1 MALAAGGDVMQ
12 LQVSKRLAIH
22 VAPLSLT
29 PLHTLRIFVLRSVGL
44 AAPHAPRRVA
54 PLSPRSHHLP
64 LLPPACGSISGGH
77 GDGSSMSGRNVVLV
91 LVCLLRRELCRD
103 HGCVI
108 RRLFG

>member
-44 AAPHAPRRVA
+44 AAPPTLHVVSHRFLLAPTTFPCYRLRVVVSRGGMVTGRRCPVET
-54 PLSPRSHHLP
+54 LFWCLF
-64 LLPPACGSISGGH
+64 
-77 GDGSSMSGRNVVLV
+77 
-91 LVCLLRRELCRD
+91 VCYAVNFAEIT
-103 HGCVI
+103 GA
-108 RRLFG
+108 

>member
-54 PLSPRSHHLP
+54 PLSSRSHHLFP
-64 LLPPACGSISGGH
+64 CYRLRVVVSRGG
-77 GDGSSMSGRNVVLV
+77 MVTGRRCPVETLFWC
-91 LVCLLRRELCRD
+91 LFVCYAVNLAEIT
-103 HGCVI
+103 GA
-108 RRLFG
+108 